1 MNMYTDCIQHSTAAR
16 SPSHPQDD
24 RVRHAQVESE
34 ARPPSVFAH
43 SHWTARSQRGRGE
56 ATVELQKKLEAVD
69 QQRWAPIHNRLQ
81 HLL

>member
-1 MNMYTDCIQHSTAAR
+1 MNMHTDCIQHSTDAH
-16 SPSHPQDD
+16 SHPQDD
-24 RVRHAQVESE
+24 RIRHAQVERE
-34 ARPPSVFAH
+34 ARPPSVFVH

-56 ATVELQKKLEAVD
+56 ATVELQKELEAVD